1 MLDQEQQAFTRT
13 NRSHVIAP
21 ERGPSVTPQDQEH
34 ALTPEVTRKPRR
46 GLIIGL
52 TGGLAGAALAASAI
66 IGINVASQPPH
77 SEPVAE
83 APADPSE
90 VIPEVTEPGELL
102 PADMNL
108 EIPAGLSAEELGQ
121 AFIDRY
127 NAWGEAGSNNAAIN
141 DESSEASGRNV
152 SMGDFVTG
160 KAQEFAPYF
169 ADALFVS
176 DWQDRPDL
184 VDTYDALIRINAH
197 RLELNIKTSNPAYGD
212 EEAWS
217 YVRAVD
223 AVNEITSDGTTRTLE
238 IDFIDTNNADKNRVG
253 EDFALEDA
261 VIAAPRGTWTVT
273 FETIDGTER
282 MTANS
287 IR

>member
-1 MLDQEQQAFTRT
+1 MLDQEQQAFTRP

-21 ERGPSVTPQDQEH
+21 ERGSGVTPQEQEPVL
-34 ALTPEVTRKPRR
+34 APEVKKKSRR
-46 GLIIGL
+46 GLVIGL

-66 IGINVASQPPH
+66 IGLNVANQSPH
-77 SEPVAE
+77 SESVAE

-90 VIPEVTEPGELL
+90 VTPETSEPGELL

-108 EIPAGLSAEELGQ
+108 EIPAGLSSEELGRT
-121 AFIDRY
+121 FIDRY

-176 DWQDRPDL
+176 GWQDRPGL

-223 AVNEITSDGTTRTLE
+223 AVHEITSDGATRTLE
-238 IDFIDTNNADKNRVG
+238 IDFTDTNNADKNRVG

-261 VIAAPRGTWTVT
+261 VISAPSGTWTVT

-282 MTANS
+282 LTADS

>member
-1 MLDQEQQAFTRT
+1 MLDQEQHAFTRP

-34 ALTPEVTRKPRR
+34 ALAPEVKRKSRR

-66 IGINVASQPPH
+66 IGINVANQSPH
-77 SEPVAE
+77 SGPVAE

-90 VIPEVTEPGELL
+90 VTPETSEPGELL
-102 PADMNL
+102 PADMKL

-121 AFIDRY
+121 TFIDRY
-127 NAWGEAGSNNAAIN
+127 NAWGEAGSNYAAIV
-141 DESSEASGRNV
+141 DEQNEAGLKNI
-152 SMGDFVTG
+152 SMGEFVTS

-223 AVNEITSDGTTRTLE
+223 AVHEITSDGATRTLE
-238 IDFIDTNNADKNRVG
+238 IDFTDTNNADKNRVG

-261 VIAAPRGTWTVT
+261 VISAPSGTWTVT

-282 MTANS
+282 IMANS